1 LKQTMNISAKIKK
14 DLQGYTLVD
23 QRTSRLGGRNFQFKN
38 STSSMI
44 YLKSGR
50 GIAAESLV
58 RENTALQ
65 WLEHKHITVP
75 KVLNYFKDESSGQ
88 VYLLLSV
95 IDGLPAQRVTDLS
108 KQEILYLVAKAMQ
121 QFHSINFQG
130 SKNLRTLV
138 QDLTHIQAI
147 INLNL
152 IKRSKFQTA
161 NNGKTPEEVY
171 VYLLQVKDKFSKDVI
186 VHGDYCLPNIIIT
199 KNSYGFI
206 DVGDCGPGDPY
217 KDFSAMEVSIA
228 RNFGKEWTDVFYKY
242 YDQKICVDSQKIKYF
257 QLIDQFGYHLDVEK
271 YRQAIRVSNVWTA
284 PRQLLSSNQTSSK

>member
-1 LKQTMNISAKIKK
+1 
-14 DLQGYTLVD
+14 
-23 QRTSRLGGRNFQFKN
+23 
-38 STSSMI
+38 MI

-186 VHGDYCLPNIIIT
+186 VHGDYCLP
-199 KNSYGFI
+199 
-206 DVGDCGPGDPY
+206 
-217 KDFSAMEVSIA
+217 A